1 MNCENESHLL
11 QKKKHK
17 INRTTTKRGEIGN
30 DYVEEQA
37 KVFEQVNM
45 ANGCELYRA

>member
-1 MNCENESHLL
+1 VKMNHTCY
-11 QKKKHK
+11 KKKQHK

-30 DYVEEQA
+30 NYVEEQA